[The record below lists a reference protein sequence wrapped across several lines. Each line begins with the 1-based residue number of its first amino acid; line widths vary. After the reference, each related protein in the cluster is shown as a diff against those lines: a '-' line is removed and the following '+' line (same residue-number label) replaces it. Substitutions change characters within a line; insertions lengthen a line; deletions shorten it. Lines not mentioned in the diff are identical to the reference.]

1 MKLFHTEK
9 GKESVYVQMQ
19 DIMYLSNETDIPIP
33 ATIFEKVFTGI
44 TVVDDNNRFEFVKFN
59 KEHEVKFFKK
69 LGFIIDY
76 DQYKD
81 LTDEQLE
88 EEAQKLQIKANDIAD
103 KWNAMSEEE
112 RKENKS
118 LYQEHRNIGYMI
130 KFLSEIYA
138 VKHKKRKMPFP
149 KFVKLPKKPKK

>member
-1 MKLFHTEK
+1 
-9 GKESVYVQMQ
+9 MQ

-33 ATIFEKVFTGI
+33 ATNFEKVFTGI

-59 KEHEVKFFKK
+59 KDHEVKFFKE

-103 KWNAMSEEE
+103 KWNAMNEEE

-130 KFLSEIYA
+130 KFLSEIY
-138 VKHKKRKMPFP
+138 
-149 KFVKLPKKPKK
+149 